1 MSKGGQTQGTWGSGS
16 SWHSGPT
23 KTIRVPIALE
33 AQIMEYARAVD
44 SGIGVSHVNTGDL
57 LLKVIDSYVD
67 YKRLN
72 YHPHQNSK
80 QLDTS
85 TRAWDE
91 LRKFQKLLQENPA
104 ALGIADETCNKYSG
118 EL

>member
-1 MSKGGQTQGTWGSGS
+1 
-16 SWHSGPT
+16 
-23 KTIRVPIALE
+23 IALE

-57 LLKVIDSYVD
+57 LLKAIDSYAKIRRKG
-67 YKRLN
+67 YRPN
-72 YHPHQNSK
+72 QHSK
-80 QLDTS
+80 KPDITS
-85 TRAWDE
+85 RAWDE